1 MRGTSLVGSL
11 VFSVMMSFWFLKVG
25 RTSSPYPKSDFH
37 RGGQRLRRASSSRLA
52 GYGTPCGVGN
62 CFKQL
67 LAARS
72 HTAADGC
79 AKQASLSVPAGRFVR
94 RRGCGFWD
102 PSRCVFVGFREA
114 GPGTCRA
121 TAKGH
126 AKAAGNAVGQA
137 GDQGPHQASQ
147 GRGRPSPRFASGL
160 LG

>member
-79 AKQASLSVPAGRFVR
+79 AKQASLSVPVAPGGACPKAGWVRIVGPTTLRF
-94 RRGCGFWD
+94 
-102 PSRCVFVGFREA
+102 FR
-114 GPGTCRA
+114 
-121 TAKGH
+121 
-126 AKAAGNAVGQA
+126 
-137 GDQGPHQASQ
+137 
-147 GRGRPSPRFASGL
+147 L
-160 LG
+160 LGNRPAMRIHFVSKRCSRVLERLSEVLRRPACQIARI

>member
-79 AKQASLSVPAGRFVR
+79 AKQASLSVPVDPPGGACPKAGWVR
-94 RRGCGFWD
+94 I
-102 PSRCVFVGFREA
+102 VGPTTLRSFR
-114 GPGTCRA
+114 
-121 TAKGH
+121 
-126 AKAAGNAVGQA
+126 
-137 GDQGPHQASQ
+137 
-147 GRGRPSPRFASGL
+147 L
-160 LG
+160 LGNRPAMRIHFVSKRCSRVLERLSEVLRRPACQIARI